1 MLRIVK
7 KNKRFYSILI
17 ILLLLSLSATAQE
30 EYAVPAVPDT
40 ITNVTARADY
50 AVSHYWERYDFS
62 NAQLLQR
69 EGYTEQALSNFIALL
84 GYASAQV
91 QQQAVNQW
99 LTSAAANQETFCFMV
114 DMADK
119 YLNDQESPLH
129 NDHLYL
135 LVARHIIDS
144 SAANDAQRQR
154 AQFMVNLLTGN
165 AVGTIAPDF
174 SFRDLAHKVA
184 VSRFEEDSR
193 IDGMLDSDADFI
205 AECHLADRLGH
216 ACSAAYIDREDPSGL
231 LVFAQFGAGF
241 KNRLIV
247 RQKVSVFRHT
257 DPDEGAAGFFQLRCY
272 EVGDLGRIDRE
283 AHECRR
289 DVDRLEGSGHRVLS
303 SDGRKAQ
310 SDLSCIGTEKG
321 RERLAPA
328 GRFLRHPAEI
338 FLEGK
343 ADLRDISARCRDL
356 GCRCH
361 DCPGC
366 SVIRAPG

>member
-40 ITNVTARADY
+40 ITTVTARADY

-174 SFRDLAHKVA
+174 SFRDM
-184 VSRFEEDSR
+184 E
-193 IDGMLDSDADFI
+193 
-205 AECHLADRLGH
+205 GH
-216 ACSAAYIDREDPSGL
+216 EYKSQTSNLKSQIL
-231 LVFAQFGAGF
+231 LVF
-241 KNRLIV
+241 L
-247 RQKVSVFRHT
+247 
-257 DPDEGAAGFFQLRCY
+257 DPDCERCQ
-272 EVGDLGRIDRE
+272 DLLFR
-283 AHECRR
+283 
-289 DVDRLEGSGHRVLS
+289 
-303 SDGRKAQ
+303 
-310 SDLSCIGTEKG
+310 
-321 RERLAPA
+321 
-328 GRFLRHPAEI
+328 LRHSSALHTAETKGQLTTA
-338 FLEGK
+338 FVNVTESPE
-343 ADLRDISARCRDL
+343 AEQHYDLRQLPKMYLLDAERRIILRDCDYYQL
-356 GCRCH
+356 MEQL
-361 DCPGC
+361 
-366 SVIRAPG
+366 SKNQ